1 MMIDL
6 LIYFLIAI
14 VFGGIGFYIGKLLSK
29 ISSEK
34 NKAMLEERSLSLEK
48 AKVVLEE
55 NTKVLTE
62 NLHKIQLEK
71 EALISTKSSLQEQ
84 LKNLEEKLSINKEE
98 VTKLN
103 EKFTKEFENLANKI
117 LDEKSQKFTTQNKE
131 NISTILNP
139 LKEKIEGFEK
149 KVSES
154 QLNNKGMHAALK
166 QQLENLKDLNTKIS
180 KEAENLTNA
189 LKGDSKVQG
198 DWGETQLEILL
209 EKANLTK
216 EIHYTTQGGYRD
228 ELGNL
233 KKPDFV
239 VNLPDSRHLII
250 DSKVSLTAY
259 EKFANATSEEEKDEF
274 LKKHIASIRKHFKEL
289 GEKKYEALYEINSP
303 DYVLMF
309 VPIEPALLVALN
321 GVNNLYLEA
330 LDKNVVLV
338 STSTLLATLSTVS
351 SMWRQE
357 NQKRNVLEIAK
368 QAGNLYDQFVNL
380 TNDLIKVGNQLKT
393 VQGSYDSSMKKLTG
407 RGNLIKKVENIKKL
421 GAATSKTFN
430 QSLLD
435 RAAEEDDL

>member
-1 MMIDL
+1 MTEL
-6 LIYFLIAI
+6 LIYIFLAI
-14 VFGGIGFYIGKLLSK
+14 IFGSVGFYIGKLLSK
-29 ISSEK
+29 IASEK
-34 NKAMLEERSLSLEK
+34 KLATLEERATSLEK
-48 AKVVLEE
+48 SKAVLEE
-55 NTKVLTE
+55 NIKVSTKNIT
-62 NLHKIQLEK
+62 KIQLDK
-71 EALISTKSSLQEQ
+71 ENLISQKSSLQEQ
-84 LKNLEEKLSINKEE
+84 LKNLEEKLSTNKEE
-98 VTKLN
+98 VRQLN

-117 LDEKSQKFTTQNKE
+117 LDEKSQKFTTQNKD

-139 LKEKIEGFEK
+139 LKEKIDSFEK

-189 LKGDSKVQG
+189 LKGDSKIQG

-228 ELGNL
+228 EIGNL

-239 VNLPDSRHLII
+239 INLPDSRHLII

-259 EKFANATSEEEKDEF
+259 EKYANASTKEEKEEY
-274 LKKHIASIRKHFKEL
+274 LKKHITSIRKHFKEL

-309 VPIEPALLVALN
+309 IPIEPALLVALN
-321 GVNNLYLEA
+321 GVNSLYLEA

-368 QAGNLYDQFVNL
+368 QAGSLYDQFVNL
-380 TNDLIKVGNQLKT
+380 TSDLIKVGNQLKT

-430 QSLLD
+430 QNLLD
-435 RAAEEDDL
+435 RASDE

>member
-1 MMIDL
+1 MTEL
-6 LIYFLIAI
+6 LIYIFLAI
-14 VFGGIGFYIGKLLSK
+14 IFGSVGFYIGKLLSK
-29 ISSEK
+29 IASEK
-34 NKAMLEERSLSLEK
+34 KLATLEERATSLEK
-48 AKVVLEE
+48 SKAVLEE
-55 NTKVLTE
+55 NIKVSTKNIT
-62 NLHKIQLEK
+62 KIQLDK
-71 EALISTKSSLQEQ
+71 ENLISQKSSLQEQ
-84 LKNLEEKLSINKEE
+84 LKNLEEKLSTNKEE
-98 VTKLN
+98 VRQLN

-117 LDEKSQKFTTQNKE
+117 LDEKSQKFTTQNKD

-139 LKEKIEGFEK
+139 LKEKIDSFEK

-189 LKGDSKVQG
+189 LKGDSKIQG

-228 ELGNL
+228 EIGNL

-239 VNLPDSRHLII
+239 INLPDSRHLII

-259 EKFANATSEEEKDEF
+259 EKYANASTKEEKEEY
-274 LKKHIASIRKHFKEL
+274 LKKHITSIRKHFKEL

-309 VPIEPALLVALN
+309 IPIEPALLVALN
-321 GVNNLYLEA
+321 GVNSLYLEA

-357 NQKRNVLEIAK
+357 NQKRNVLEISK
-368 QAGNLYDQFVNL
+368 QAGSLYDQFVNL
-380 TNDLIKVGNQLKT
+380 TSDLIKVGNQLKT

-430 QSLLD
+430 QNLLD
-435 RAAEEDDL
+435 RASDE